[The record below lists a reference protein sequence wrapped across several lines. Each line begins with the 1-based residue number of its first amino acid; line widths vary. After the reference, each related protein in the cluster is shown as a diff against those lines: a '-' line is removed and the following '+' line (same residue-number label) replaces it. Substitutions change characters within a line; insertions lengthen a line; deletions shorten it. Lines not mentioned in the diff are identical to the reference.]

1 MLCDSFSGDAPASVW
16 NTESAAGVLVRLGVS
31 ATDARLEVLTPD
43 RDRGASWDREGN
55 RSGIFDATVNSLES
69 TCVHL
74 PMCEP
79 PLPLDGPNR
88 LTGNGRALRPPV
100 RTGGVERAR

>member
-43 RDRGASWDREGN
+43 RDRGAPWDNDGS

-69 TCVHL
+69 AYVHL

-79 PLPLDGPNR
+79 PLPLDSPNK
-88 LTGNGRALRPPV
+88 LTGDGCATRTPV
-100 RTGGVERAR
+100 RFEHAERAR